1 MASTVCVQAGEP
13 NAEALSRLVT
23 DPGQVENSCGRATLP
38 MYNGD
43 MARSLTIKLPDDS
56 GQTLEE
62 LGRRQRRSAEDV
74 AEDILQRALAVA
86 RWRQS
91 REQLQSRA
99 EAAGFRSEDDILDAI
114 S

>member
-1 MASTVCVQAGEP
+1 MRTCHW
-13 NAEALSRLVT
+13 
-23 DPGQVENSCGRATLP
+23 PGYPS
-38 MYNGD
+38 D
-43 MARSLTIKLPDDS
+43 MTRSLTIKLPDDS

-62 LGRRQRRSAEDV
+62 LGRRQCRSAEDV
-74 AEDILQRALAVA
+74 AEDILERALAVA
-86 RWRQS
+86 RWRQN

>member
-1 MASTVCVQAGEP
+1 
-13 NAEALSRLVT
+13 
-23 DPGQVENSCGRATLP
+23 
-38 MYNGD
+38 

-62 LGRRQRRSAEDV
+62 LGRRQCRSAEDV
-74 AEDILQRALAVA
+74 AERALAVA
-86 RWRQS
+86 RWRQN

-99 EAAGFRSEDDILDAI
+99 EAAGFRCEDDILDAI